1 MLLYNN
7 NFHLYVIFVTV
18 IYYFLIKKY
27 RSNPKSRWMFIL
39 NIIYIPAIL
48 YVIAYLLTNTNFIQ
62 TINSE
67 NIRNIRSNITTKI
80 PYDIG
85 DISDISIYPSSV
97 DII

>member
-27 RSNPKSRWMFIL
+27 SSNPKNKWIYML

-48 YVIAYLLTNTNFIQ
+48 YALAYLLTNTNLIQ
-62 TINSE
+62 TLTTE
-67 NIRNIRSNITTKI
+67 NIKKI
-80 PYDIG
+80 PYDM
-85 DISDISIYPSSV
+85 SNISIYPSSV